1 MKKKG
6 LKSVMY
12 SLVLLLVIPAVLAD
26 IGSTLGNVWQRFLS
40 VGTLSFIGISG
51 VLPLTRILIWIFIFT
66 VIFATITSLKDR
78 TPFSLFNRGQAGVIA
93 AVVAT
98 ISAVFIPAQVLL
110 ATGTGWAVVVALF
123 LIGGPIVG
131 LGYLL
136 LTFPRDDAGKSI
148 PDTKGTVLL
157 KLVLCLLVFWI
168 LSAMKNAAGL
178 S

>member
-1 MKKKG
+1 MK
-6 LKSVMY
+6 LLLF
-12 SLVLLLVIPAVLAD
+12 SLIFSLVIPAALAS
-26 IGSTLGNVWQRFLS
+26 IGSTLGNVWQKILS
-40 VGTLSFIGISG
+40 IGTLSFMGISG
-51 VLPLTRILIWIFIFT
+51 VVPLTRILIWIFIFT
-66 VIFATITSLKDR
+66 VIFATITSLKAR

-136 LTFPRDDAGKSI
+136 LTFPRNNAGESI

-168 LSAMKNAAGL
+168 LSAMKVAAGL
-178 S
+178 F